1 MEYYEQ
7 VKAGNHKNMGNK
19 KGWCEQNVRLAF
31 GIPVG
36 KFASAKLD
44 KESQRKNGTLHPMNT
59 LPENVTVPVFVDT
72 TSKYEHVILSENG
85 VFYEDGKMIS
95 RNKYSK
101 FFGWGEFCDGV
112 RVVKQTTLKTF
123 LPSKGYWCLGDND
136 DRIGYL
142 ADFMY
147 AIFPKYTSRKAL
159 GNYYG
164 KNLKASIVQFQKR
177 TGLYPDGCV
186 GKITYA
192 KLKEYGFKY

>member
-7 VKAGNHKNMGNK
+7 VKAGSHKNMGK
-19 KGWCEQNVRLAF
+19 RKGWCLQNVRLAF

-44 KESQRKNGTLHPMNT
+44 MESQRKNGTLHPIST
-59 LPENVTVPVFVDT
+59 LPENVSVPVYVDT
-72 TSKYEHVILSENG
+72 TSKYEHVILSEKG
-85 VFYEDGKMIS
+85 VFYENGRLIS

-101 FFGWGEFCDGV
+101 FFGWGEYCDGI
-112 RVVKQTTLKTF
+112 RVVKKTLLKTF
-123 LPSKGYWCLGDND
+123 LPAKGYWAFGDTD
-136 DRIGYL
+136 ERVGFL

-147 AIFPKYTSRKAL
+147 ATFPKYTSRKAL

>member
-7 VKAGNHKNMGNK
+7 VKAGNHKNMGK
-19 KGWCEQNVRLAF
+19 RKGWCLQNVRLAF

-44 KESQRKNGTLHPMNT
+44 MESQRKNGTLHAMST
-59 LPENVTVPVFVDT
+59 LPENVSVPVYVDT
-72 TSKYEHVILSENG
+72 TSKYEHVILSEKG
-85 VFYEDGKMIS
+85 VFYEDSKMIS
-95 RNKYSK
+95 HNKYSK
-101 FFGWGEFCDGV
+101 FFGWGEYCDGI
-112 RVVKQTTLKTF
+112 RVVKKTLLKTF
-123 LPSKGYWCLGDND
+123 LPAKGYWAFGDTD
-136 DRIGYL
+136 ERVGFL

-147 AIFPKYTSRKAL
+147 ATFPKYTSRKAL

>member
-1 MEYYEQ
+1 MIYYEQ
-7 VKAGNHKNMGNK
+7 VKTGNHKNMGNK
-19 KGWCEQNVRLAF
+19 KGWCLQNVRLAF

-44 KESQRKNGTLHPMNT
+44 MESQRKNGTLHSIDT
-59 LPENVTVPVFVDT
+59 LPENVTVPVYIDT
-72 TSKYEHVILSENG
+72 LSKYEHVVLSQNG

-95 RNKYSK
+95 RYKYSN
-101 FFGWGEFCDGV
+101 FFGWGEYCDGV
-112 RVVKQTTLKTF
+112 RVVKQTELKTF
-123 LPSKGYWCLGDND
+123 LPAKGYWAFGDND
-136 DRIGYL
+136 ERVGFL

-147 AIFPKYTSRKAL
+147 ATFPKYTSSKAL

-164 KNLKASIVQFQKR
+164 KYIKATITEFQKR